1 MGETMRNYWR
11 FIGYTWRYK
20 ARLLGSVGASFVA
33 ETVNLA
39 SFFAY
44 VASLDILLH
53 LYVTK
58 GQSAG
63 ALAEQGFFKNRLGR
77 ELIAFF
83 RTRVG
88 SESALL
94 WTVVWLGVGFFCVA
108 AVRAVLVFL
117 RRYLLE
123 SAAAKGW
130 TDLLNALFA
139 RVCRLSLRF
148 FSERS
153 LGHTMS
159 AFGPDIS
166 ELSRGAHVV
175 FSSAVRDP
183 FRLILAVP
191 MCFWISWKLSLV
203 VFFGVPVALYA
214 FKVMGDRIR
223 RYTTKGLARRA
234 DAMKIV
240 GETLQAADVVK
251 AYDAEEYQVARFR
264 ERSRRMLRYSLRR
277 AMTKALGSP
286 LTQLLYRFCLLGVGI
301 YGVYLVLN
309 EALAVSMLASFFYAV
324 RQTYTALEKL
334 REINNEVQRS
344 RAAADRVFALM
355 DTPREVEEKAD
366 ARPLAPFS
374 REVRFDHVSF
384 SYEPPR
390 LALVDFDLT
399 IRAGEIVAIVG
410 ENGSGKSTV
419 VKLLLRFYDP
429 ASGAIRIDGVD
440 IREVTLS
447 SLRRQIAYVPQK
459 VVLFNDTVRRNIAFG
474 DRSYSDEE
482 VEAAARAALAHDV
495 IMALPDGYETVIGE
509 GGAKLSGGE
518 RQRIAL
524 ARALLRDPRILVL
537 DEATSAMDAE
547 AEDRIQR
554 QLASFAEG
562 RTVIVV
568 AHRFTSLGFAD
579 RIVALAN
586 GRIERVG
593 THEELLASS
602 PTYRNL
608 FEKQD
613 LARSSS

>member
-1 MGETMRNYWR
+1 MRNYWR

-20 ARLLGSVGASFVA
+20 ARLLCSIVTSFVA
-33 ETVNLA
+33 EGVNLA
-39 SFFAY
+39 SFLAY
-44 VASLDILLH
+44 VAAHDILLH
-53 LYVTK
+53 LYITK

-63 ALAEQGFFKNRLGR
+63 ALAEQGFFKNRFGQQ
-77 ELIAFF
+77 LIAFF
-83 RTRVG
+83 RTRAT
-88 SESALL
+88 SQNMLL
-94 WTVVWLGVGFFCVA
+94 WTVVWLGVGFFGVA
-108 AVRAVLVFL
+108 AFRALLIFL

-123 SAAAKGW
+123 SATAKGW

-139 RVCRLSLRF
+139 RVCRLSMRF

-159 AFGPDIS
+159 AFGPDVS
-166 ELSRGAHVV
+166 ELSRGAQVV

-183 FRLILAVP
+183 FRLLMALP

-203 VFFGVPVALYA
+203 VFVGVPVALYA

-240 GETLQAADVVK
+240 AETVQAADIVK
-251 AYDAEEYQVARFR
+251 AYDAEDYQIGRFR
-264 ERSRRMLRYSLRR
+264 ERSQRMLRYSLRR

-286 LTQLLYRFCLLGVGI
+286 LTQLLYRFCLLGVGV

-309 EALAVSMLASFFYAV
+309 ESLPISMLASFFYAV

-355 DTPREVEEKAD
+355 DTV
-366 ARPLAPFS
+366 S
-374 REVRFDHVSF
+374 EVRERPAATPLPTMTRELRFDRVSF
-384 SYEPPR
+384 AYEPPTMV
-390 LALVDFDLT
+390 LEDFDLT
-399 IRAGEIVAIVG
+399 VRAGEVLAIVG
-410 ENGSGKSTV
+410 ENGSGKTTV
-419 VKLLLRFYDP
+419 VKLLLRFYEP
-429 ASGAIRIDGVD
+429 TSGAIRIDETD
-440 IREVTLS
+440 IRDVTLS
-447 SLRRQIAYVPQK
+447 SLRRQIAYVPQN
-459 VVLFNDTVRRNIAFG
+459 VALFNDTVRHNIAFG
-474 DRSYSDEE
+474 DPSYTDAE
-482 VEAAARAALAHDV
+482 VEAAARAALAHEV
-495 IMALPDGYETVIGE
+495 IVALPQGYETVIGE

-524 ARALLRDPRILVL
+524 ARALLRHPRILVL
-537 DEATSAMDAE
+537 DEATSGMDAE

-554 QLASFAEG
+554 RLASFARG
-562 RTVIVV
+562 RTVIVI
-568 AHRFTSLGFAD
+568 AHRFTTLAFAD

-593 THEELLASS
+593 THEELLAAS

-608 FEKQD
+608 FEKQE
-613 LARSSS
+613 LTRGS

>member
-1 MGETMRNYWR
+1 MGNYWR
-11 FIGYTWRYK
+11 FIRYSWRYK
-20 ARLLGSVGASFVA
+20 ARLIGSIVASFLA

-58 GQSAG
+58 GESAG
-63 ALAEQGFFKNRLGR
+63 SLAQQGIFKNRMGR
-77 ELIAFF
+77 EVIAFF
-83 RTRVG
+83 RTRVT
-88 SESALL
+88 SQEALL
-94 WTVVWLGVGFFCVA
+94 WTVVGLGVAFFGVA
-108 AVRAVLVFL
+108 ALRAVLIFL

-139 RVCRLSLRF
+139 RVCRLSMRF

-166 ELSRGAHVV
+166 ELSRGAQVV
-175 FSSAVRDP
+175 FSSAIRDP
-183 FRLILAVP
+183 FRLLLAVP

-203 VFFGVPVALYA
+203 VFFGVPVALYV

-240 GETLQAADVVK
+240 AETLQAADVVK
-251 AYDAEEYQVARFR
+251 AYDAEDYQIARFR
-264 ERSRRMLRYSLRR
+264 ERSERMLRYGLRR

-286 LTQLLYRFCLLGVGI
+286 LTQLLYRFCLLGVGV

-309 EALAVSMLASFFYAV
+309 ESLPMSMLASFFYAV

-355 DTPREVEEKAD
+355 DTPSDVEEKPG
-366 ARPLAPFS
+366 ARPLPPMS

-384 SYEPPR
+384 AYEPPQ
-390 LALVDFDLT
+390 LVLEDFDLA
-399 IRAGEIVAIVG
+399 IRAGEIIAIVG

-419 VKLLLRFYDP
+419 AKLLLRFYDP
-429 ASGAIRIDGVD
+429 TSGAILIDGTD
-440 IREVTLS
+440 IRDVTLS
-447 SLRRQIAYVPQK
+447 SLRRQIAYVPQR
-459 VVLFNDTVRRNIAFG
+459 VALFNDTVRHNIAFG
-474 DRSYSDEE
+474 DTHYSDAEI
-482 VEAAARAALAHDV
+482 EAAARAALAHDL
-495 IMALPDGYETVIGE
+495 IMSLPEGYETVIGE

-524 ARALLRDPRILVL
+524 ARALLRDPRILIL

-554 QLASFAEG
+554 QLASFAKG
-562 RTVIVV
+562 RTVVLI
-568 AHRFTSLGFAD
+568 AHRFTSLAFAD

-593 THEELLASS
+593 THEELLATS

-608 FEKQD
+608 YEKQD